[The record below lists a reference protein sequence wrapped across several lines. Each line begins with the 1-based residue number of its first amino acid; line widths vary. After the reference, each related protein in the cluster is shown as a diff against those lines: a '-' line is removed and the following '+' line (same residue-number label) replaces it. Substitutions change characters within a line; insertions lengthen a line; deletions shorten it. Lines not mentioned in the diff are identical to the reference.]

1 MCTSTHKVKQFGCI
15 YKKFGGYKMSILDK
29 LRTKSQPTPQEEV
42 ETEVKITNIN
52 LKESDLSLDEITF
65 LLTAI
70 KDSTF
75 KVSDVE
81 LVYNTIIKLQTQFL
95 ALSTKPKK
103 GK

>member
-1 MCTSTHKVKQFGCI
+1 
-15 YKKFGGYKMSILDK
+15 MSILDK

-103 GK
+103 GT

>member
-1 MCTSTHKVKQFGCI
+1 
-15 YKKFGGYKMSILDK
+15 MSILDK
-29 LRTKSQPTPQEEV
+29 LRTKSQPTLSGEV
-42 ETEVKITNIN
+42 ETEVKTTNIN
-52 LKESDLSLDEITF
+52 LKESELSLDEITF

-95 ALSTKPKK
+95 ALSAKPKK

>member
-1 MCTSTHKVKQFGCI
+1 
-15 YKKFGGYKMSILDK
+15 MSILDK
-29 LRTKSQPTPQEEV
+29 LRTKSQPTSQEEV

>member
-1 MCTSTHKVKQFGCI
+1 
-15 YKKFGGYKMSILDK
+15 MSILDK

-52 LKESDLSLDEITF
+52 LKESDLSLDEITL

-81 LVYNTIIKLQTQFL
+81 LVYNTIIKLQAQFL

>member
-1 MCTSTHKVKQFGCI
+1 
-15 YKKFGGYKMSILDK
+15 MSILDK

-42 ETEVKITNIN
+42 EMEVKTTNIN

>member
-1 MCTSTHKVKQFGCI
+1 
-15 YKKFGGYKMSILDK
+15 MSILDK
-29 LRTKSQPTPQEEV
+29 LRTKSQPTPHEEV

>member
-1 MCTSTHKVKQFGCI
+1 
-15 YKKFGGYKMSILDK
+15 MSILDK

-42 ETEVKITNIN
+42 ETEVKNIN
-52 LKESDLSLDEITF
+52 LNPKESELSLDEITF

-81 LVYNTIIKLQTQFL
+81 LVYNTVIKLQTQFL
-95 ALSTKPKK
+95 ALTTKPKK

>member
-1 MCTSTHKVKQFGCI
+1 
-15 YKKFGGYKMSILDK
+15 MSILDK

-52 LKESDLSLDEITF
+52 LKESYLSLDEITF

>member
-1 MCTSTHKVKQFGCI
+1 
-15 YKKFGGYKMSILDK
+15 MSILDK

-42 ETEVKITNIN
+42 ETEVKNIN
-52 LKESDLSLDEITF
+52 LNPKESELSLDEITF

-95 ALSTKPKK
+95 ALNAKPKK

>member
-1 MCTSTHKVKQFGCI
+1 
-15 YKKFGGYKMSILDK
+15 MSILDK

>member
-1 MCTSTHKVKQFGCI
+1 
-15 YKKFGGYKMSILDK
+15 MSILDK

-95 ALSTKPKK
+95 ALSTKPK
-103 GK
+103 

>member
-1 MCTSTHKVKQFGCI
+1 
-15 YKKFGGYKMSILDK
+15 MSILDK

-52 LKESDLSLDEITF
+52 LKESELSLDEITF

>member
-1 MCTSTHKVKQFGCI
+1 
-15 YKKFGGYKMSILDK
+15 MSILDK
-29 LRTKSQPTPQEEV
+29 LRTKSQPTLSGEV
-42 ETEVKITNIN
+42 ETEVKTTNIN
-52 LKESDLSLDEITF
+52 LKESELSLDEITF

>member
-1 MCTSTHKVKQFGCI
+1 
-15 YKKFGGYKMSILDK
+15 MSILDK

-42 ETEVKITNIN
+42 EMEVKITNIN

>member
-1 MCTSTHKVKQFGCI
+1 
-15 YKKFGGYKMSILDK
+15 MSILDK
-29 LRTKSQPTPQEEV
+29 LRTKSQPTLSEEV
-42 ETEVKITNIN
+42 ETEVKTTNIN
-52 LKESDLSLDEITF
+52 LKESELSLDEITF

-75 KVSDVE
+75 KVSEVE

-95 ALSTKPKK
+95 ALSAKPKK